1 QAPVTLD
8 NVEDFVR
15 KLCFNQYMKPRAKA
29 LYWITQGFGSHDTH
43 FPTLSMFT
51 REELR
56 EMYSGNE
63 TVSEADFVAC
73 LSFEDAN
80 SYKWSSR
87 AMRATRGYLLEAI
100 QDEAFRKQLLRWS
113 TGYTAIPYA
122 VNKKFIIKVQPGIRT
137 SDGRVTIHQDR
148 LPEASTCF
156 NELRLPSYSSLAKL
170 QEAMATAMA
179 VNTFNVQ

>member
-1 QAPVTLD
+1 QAALTLG

-15 KLCFNQYMKPRAKA
+15 KLCFNQYMRPRAKA
-29 LYWITQGFGSHDTH
+29 LYWIRQGFSRHDTH

-51 REELR
+51 RPELR

-73 LSFEDAN
+73 LNFKDAN
-80 SYKWSSR
+80 NFKWGSPE
-87 AMRATRGYLLEAI
+87 MTATRGYLLQAVH
-100 QDEAFRKQLLRWS
+100 DESFRRQLLRWS
-113 TGYTAIPYA
+113 TGYSAIPCV
-122 VNKKFIIKVQPGIRT
+122 VNKKFMIRVQPGIRT
-137 SDGRVTIHQDR
+137 SDGAVSILPDR

-156 NELRLPSYSSLAKL
+156 NELRVPSYTSLAKL

-179 VNTFNVQ
+179 VNTFDTQ